1 MSNGEILG
9 SQAQI
14 GQDSSSTIYLA
25 IYSWTNGFT
34 SLGLSFH
41 ISKLG
46 EITEDTPGR
55 LLWINIR
62 VHLEKNMYL
71 LASDDIGYLSAST
84 VSPKLVQSEFQ
95 TSVYDL
101 REQNNYHHLFT

>member
-84 VSPKLVQSEFQ
+84 VSPMRIEMKSTL
-95 TSVYDL
+95 SVDIC
-101 REQNNYHHLFT
+101 